1 MNLEITLNDGSKL
14 YPSFDP
20 SHLELLKVSYSNMF
34 KFRQIAG
41 YVIRDNNNQIVGFN
55 L

>member
-20 SHLELLKVSYSNMF
+20 EHKETILTFYRNQWLSK
-34 KFRQIAG
+34 QIQA
-41 YVIRDNNNQIVGFN
+41 YIIRDNQKRILAVAV
-55 L
+55 